1 MTDAS
6 DDSEGDDSDNDGDD
20 DDSDG
25 DESDDAPILFEKR
38 KPKASATPSTWRLL
52 FGDNPPGR
60 TPRQVR
66 ASRRQSAGRA
76 STASLSARQR
86 KKQLR
91 YPLPLELPQPA
102 LVDAMS
108 NQQGK
113 WKEEQV
119 LVICPGSQTT
129 LAQLGCHELTL
140 PAHRIPTRMFK
151 DPDTGGYL
159 PYHTYKRK
167 KAGVDAA
174 TQLDSEDEYEYV
186 EDRDSTEGAIYPIS
200 RGHIANMEAFL
211 AFLDHVHSLL
221 TTSYH
226 NTPIVLVASPQWTR
240 PDHETVA
247 RFIFEKTKT
256 PALCLLH
263 NAFAAQY
270 GLKWTNLTVVDIGY
284 EKVDV
289 TCLWDSNVVAHK
301 HIDDRVSGGEF
312 FTQKLLALL
321 KDKAGF
327 TYDMAEQLKKSPL
340 CEVLPYAANMESLME
355 LPDDDV
361 ASATANA
368 EVPGAGH
375 GTEPAKPVAPALS
388 ANDEGESSIVED
400 KSAEEGVLDV
410 ANIVTTGNARD
421 FIAKRE
427 KEKAEK
433 EKAKGKKAKAQAEAD
448 AAANKPIRLPNS
460 KRKTNTFHYEEV
472 VHEDVQVPLVSSV
485 PKPEP
490 AAATAAPDAA
500 AESAPQPAPAPT
512 NGDIAMAD
520 RAAATGETGTP
531 ADPSGPP
538 AAAVEGAD
546 SLPPVPETIS
556 TVTER
561 RTKRVRKDIEVGLER
576 FLFADREEIDRIT
589 TTIYNTVQ
597 SIGDIS
603 KRGDCWNTI
612 VFVGNGSRLRGLKD
626 NIMQTLQA
634 RHLISPS
641 TATMFTSELP
651 SNMATP
657 TGTGSQTPTGSL
669 NGQLPLPSTSSVNPL
684 LQAATTASLGVPGAA
699 QPGSVAGDVHGH
711 QSHAQTPTSIKQATL
726 PNYLQE
732 WNKAGYEEA
741 HFLGALVA
749 ARFAYCIHNMEL
761 AESTRL
767 MSLNRVDYKYVLP
780 VPTARLPCVS
790 SAGQTR
796 SASSSRKEC

>member
-1 MTDAS
+1 
-6 DDSEGDDSDNDGDD
+6 
-20 DDSDG
+20 
-25 DESDDAPILFEKR
+25 
-38 KPKASATPSTWRLL
+38 
-52 FGDNPPGR
+52 
-60 TPRQVR
+60 
-66 ASRRQSAGRA
+66 
-76 STASLSARQR
+76 
-86 KKQLR
+86 
-91 YPLPLELPQPA
+91 
-102 LVDAMS
+102 MS

-167 KAGVDAA
+167 KAGADAA
-174 TQLDSEDEYEYV
+174 TRIDSEDRYEYV

-240 PDHETVA
+240 PDHEAVA
-247 RFIFEKTKT
+247 RFVFEKTKT

-263 NAFAAQY
+263 SAFAAQY

-301 HIDDRVSGGEF
+301 HIDDRLSGGEF

-321 KDKAGF
+321 RDKTDF

-355 LPDDDV
+355 LPEDN
-361 ASATANA
+361 AIGATANS
-368 EVPGAGH
+368 EGLGAGDS
-375 GTEPAKPVAPALS
+375 TEAAKPAAPALG

-400 KSAEEGVLDV
+400 KGAEEGVLDV

-427 KEKAEK
+427 REKAEK
-433 EKAKGKKAKAQAEAD
+433 EKAKGKKAKAQAEAE
-448 AAANKPIRLPNS
+448 AAANKPTRLPNS

-472 VHEDVQVPLVSSV
+472 VHEDVQVSLVSSM

-490 AAATAAPDAA
+490 AAAAAVPGPASEPAVEPA
-500 AESAPQPAPAPT
+500 AEPAPAAT

-520 RAAATGETGTP
+520 PAAATGETGTP
-531 ADPSGPP
+531 AEPSAHL

-546 SLPPVPETIS
+546 SLPPVPETNG

-589 TTIYNTVQ
+589 TIIYNAVQ
-597 SIGDIS
+597 SIGDIG
-603 KRGDCWNTI
+603 KRGDCWNSI

-711 QSHAQTPTSIKQATL
+711 QSHAQTPTSIKQAAL

-761 AESTRL
+761 AESIRL
-767 MSLNRVDYKYVLP
+767 MSLNRVDYKYVLRAHRPLVSP
-780 VPTARLPCVS
+780 VRARLFVAVVLNANHTTPHS
-790 SAGQTR
+790 ELGPKAI
-796 SASSSRKEC
+796 RKFNMLPP